1 MFMYE
6 YIMHGKKPGEIA
18 SYDTIVY
25 PFDEYVWLFTIISM
39 MTQFLAL
46 HCMQTFWSM
55 ISGLSNSR
63 DYIFEGL
70 GILHKHIF
78 T

>member
-1 MFMYE
+1 
-6 YIMHGKKPGEIA
+6 MHGKKPGEIA

-25 PFDEYVWLFTIISM
+25 PFDGHVWLYTIISM
-39 MTQFLAL
+39 MAQFLAL
-46 HCMQTFWSM
+46 RGMQILWSM

-70 GILHKHIF
+70 NI
-78 T
+78 